1 MPALN
6 LRPRTTLLV
15 AGIVTTVLTTLLWL
29 PNIEAQPNSPVTS
42 SFDTARA
49 TFERGE
55 VLFDEARRY
64 QQEHPASGA
73 EIQERY
79 RRAGD
84 EFQSAWQAGGATT
97 EVFTNAGNSYA
108 FAGDHGKA
116 ILFYRRALSVNPA
129 NQVATNGLASLR
141 ETLPIREPRA
151 SAADSLARTLFFWHE
166 GLAFRTRWFAFFLL
180 FPISFLAL
188 TIALWRRRPF
198 RLIGFV
204 LLVPAVALLVSIV
217 VDAYAA
223 SLMSDGVI
231 QVEVVGRR
239 GDGESYGPSHSMP
252 FPPGTEVTV
261 LEAARTSS
269 DDGAAWV
276 SVRLLDGSSTWIPQR
291 AMDPVLVSAQSDGL
305 TTSISQ

>member
-97 EVFTNAGNSYA
+97 ERRKV
-108 FAGDHGKA
+108 HGA
-116 ILFYRRALSVNPA
+116 ESTTRGQHA
-129 NQVATNGLASLR
+129 QAS
-141 ETLPIREPRA
+141 
-151 SAADSLARTLFFWHE
+151 
-166 GLAFRTRWFAFFLL
+166 
-180 FPISFLAL
+180 
-188 TIALWRRRPF
+188 
-198 RLIGFV
+198 
-204 LLVPAVALLVSIV
+204 
-217 VDAYAA
+217 
-223 SLMSDGVI
+223 
-231 QVEVVGRR
+231 
-239 GDGESYGPSHSMP
+239 
-252 FPPGTEVTV
+252 
-261 LEAARTSS
+261 
-269 DDGAAWV
+269 
-276 SVRLLDGSSTWIPQR
+276 
-291 AMDPVLVSAQSDGL
+291 
-305 TTSISQ
+305 